1 MNLRFL
7 IFPLL
12 LLVSNLSA
20 QNKFETVDGA
30 AFKIDGLSFT
40 LKKEAILKKFGKPSK
55 IFEPKYEC
63 GFLSEAEQG
72 NKYYSL
78 DYGNIKFTGNSKE
91 GYLLEEIRLVPALHH
106 KVTFRNKLISHK
118 TTKKEFESIFG
129 FKISGGETTTSV
141 PITNRDVNDRGSFIT
156 DKKQLFTGEKVLYK
170 KGGDDAFVF
179 TFVNGLLSKIEYW
192 SPC

>member
-20 QNKFETVDGA
+20 QKKIEIVDGA
-30 AFKIDGLSFT
+30 DFKVDGFSFT
-40 LKKEAILKKFGKPSK
+40 LKKEVILKKFGKPAK

-78 DYGNIKFTGNSKE
+78 DYGDIKFTGNSKE
-91 GYLLEEIRLVPALHH
+91 GYLLEEIRLGPALHH
-106 KVTFRNKLISHK
+106 KIAFKNKLISHK
-118 TTKKEFESIFG
+118 TTKEEFESIFG
-129 FKISGGETTTSV
+129 CKISG
-141 PITNRDVNDRGSFIT
+141 D
-156 DKKQLFTGEKVLYK
+156 EKILYK

-179 TFVNGLLSKIEYW
+179 TFVNGLLSKIEY
-192 SPC
+192 